1 MPNTQARSAALELAV
16 LEAKKAGDAEDQ
28 RSYQE
33 KFEKLR
39 PAVEYFRMRLEKSG
53 TPDAATKADMMANV
67 LIQSGL
73 EFHTLIDIFEE
84 DRAAV
89 AKKAKKKKKKGLL
102 PSINQKLL
110 QIVGGV
116 YEVHVVPGL
125 SVSDFVECVVGYLN
139 STVFSATSQTP
150 MGKTGENNKTAKVKR
165 PTAQDIDAARRRLE
179 AATFERYNSYDGG
192 MAHFRANLASLVPL
206 KFYLADNFFDDGA
219 EVRRSAAD
227 FVQNLLAF
235 HDQGRN
241 PIHF

>member
-1 MPNTQARSAALELAV
+1 M

-39 PAVEYFRMRLEKSG
+39 PAVEYFRMRLEKIG

-89 AKKAKKKKKKGLL
+89 AKKAKKKKEGKTWPGQ

-110 QIVGGV
+110 QIVGDV
-116 YEVHVVPGL
+116 YQVHAVPGL
-125 SVSDFVECVVGYLN
+125 TVSDFVECVVGYLN

-150 MGKTGENNKTAKVKR
+150 IGKTREEKTAKMKR

-206 KFYLADNFFDDGA
+206 KFYLADNLFDDGA

-241 PIHF
+241 PIYIFDKYSHKLL